1 MSAPTVSPRRRSEAL
16 RRLAPA
22 VALLLVAV
30 LVGLSLAT
38 SMIVAAQFREQA
50 RTASQ
55 IYATTFAGLADAD
68 PAAATDALL
77 DLGMR
82 VRELGVPAIVTDT
95 VGRIVD
101 HANLPFAADTATA
114 RIIAYARELDLVN
127 PPIEIVSGGMRIG
140 EVHFGPVPVTDVLR
154 TLAALQGLTIVVMV
168 AVAVVAYRSQTRA
181 RRDRLWV
188 AMAREAAHQ
197 MGTPLTSLQGWIE
210 QLRTGG
216 VPAPKLAE
224 HLDADA
230 DRLQRVAQR
239 FERIGN
245 AARRDPVALGALA
258 EKVAGYYRARL
269 PRHAN
274 AISVQVEAPRA
285 GPIILGDPVLLE
297 WALEALVKNA
307 ADALQGRGGTIILA
321 ATAEDGEALVRIADD
336 GPGVPREIR
345 RTLFEPGVT
354 TKRGGWGIG
363 LALVRRVVEDGH
375 GGSLTLE
382 PTDIGTTFLMRF
394 PIATTP

>member
-1 MSAPTVSPRRRSEAL
+1 MSAPTASSPRRSEGV
-16 RRLAPA
+16 RRFAPA

-30 LVGLSLAT
+30 LVALALAAFL
-38 SMIVAAQFREQA
+38 IVARQFREQA
-50 RTASQ
+50 RTASE
-55 IYATTFAGLADAD
+55 IYAITFAGLGDPD
-68 PAAATDALL
+68 PAAATDAL
-77 DLGMR
+77 
-82 VRELGVPAIVTDT
+82 VELGVRVRGLGIPAVVTDT
-95 VGRIVD
+95 AGRLLTS
-101 HANLPFAADTATA
+101 ANLPFDGATDPARVLRYAA
-114 RIIAYARELDLVN
+114 ELDRAT
-127 PPIEIVSGGMRIG
+127 PPLEIVSRGVLVGR
-140 EVHFGPVPVTDVLR
+140 VHFGPVPVSGLLR
-154 TLAALQGLTIVVMV
+154 TLAVLQGCTIVVMV
-168 AVAVVAYRSQTRA
+168 VVALVAYRSQTRA

-210 QLRTGG
+210 QLRGG
-216 VPAPKLAE
+216 TMPAPRLAE

-245 AARRDPVALGALA
+245 PARRDPVALGALA
-258 EKVAGYYRARL
+258 EKVAGYYRSRL

-274 AISVQVEAPRA
+274 AISVSVEAPRA
-285 GPIILGDPVLLE
+285 GPVVHGDPVLLE
-297 WALEALVKNA
+297 WALEALIKNA
-307 ADALQGRGGTIILA
+307 ADALQGRGGAIVIA
-321 ATAEDGEALVRIADD
+321 AEAVDGEALVRVSDD

-375 GGSLTLE
+375 GGTLSLE
-382 PTDIGTTFLMRF
+382 PSEVGTTFLMRF
-394 PIATTP
+394 PIATAT